1 MQSNLRKQISWQACD
16 YYVGVQCS
24 KRVLLSTCRNLALL
38 LPSPDHDLSRDHVK
52 HDTGDGDVAY
62 DVDDES
68 AGTEGSERMVAA
80 RDMCSGSELSSSR
93 SGNGSQEEEEVLFL
107 EDLDVADPSLP
118 PPPLPPPVAPVPVP
132 TPAGYVYTDPD
143 DPRTCFGRLTTFRG
157 QQAMRC
163 YKHPGCSWILP
174 RTSTISSGNLVRW
187 AQAGMAAEVVT
198 KEDHMRK
205 RHEFS

>member
-1 MQSNLRKQISWQACD
+1 
-16 YYVGVQCS
+16 
-24 KRVLLSTCRNLALL
+24 
-38 LPSPDHDLSRDHVK
+38 
-52 HDTGDGDVAY
+52 
-62 DVDDES
+62 
-68 AGTEGSERMVAA
+68 
-80 RDMCSGSELSSSR
+80 
-93 SGNGSQEEEEVLFL
+93 
-107 EDLDVADPSLP
+107 
-118 PPPLPPPVAPVPVP
+118 
-132 TPAGYVYTDPD
+132 VYNDPD